1 MDEIEQRLR
10 DSADRCFKCY
20 EAWRKDEKDTAG
32 REALQDAVHELRK
45 VASRVEIEL
54 AISERKEMAQRPIA
68 IPPHRDARGRH
79 QAPPGDEGDNFG
91 NAAGGPDHDSRQGG
105 GGGGGMQRRR
115 GTPLRR
121 SLGGQQGGQG
131 GGGNPSHAPK
141 PSGGGESGEE
151 QG

>member
-10 DSADRCFKCY
+10 ESADHCFKCY
-20 EAWRKDEKDTAG
+20 EAWRKNEKDAPI

-54 AISERKEMAQRPIA
+54 AVSERKEMAQRPIA

-79 QAPPGDEGDNFG
+79 QTPPGGEEGDDLG
-91 NAAGGPDHDSRQGG
+91 NASDQRPEVSRAAP
-105 GGGGGMQRRR
+105 RRR

-121 SLGGQQGGQG
+121 SLGGSSQGGPRTGNNDG
-131 GGGNPSHAPK
+131 GDNSQ
-141 PSGGGESGEE
+141 S
-151 QG
+151 

>member
-10 DSADRCFKCY
+10 DSADRCFKSY
-20 EAWRKDEKDTAG
+20 EAWRKNEKDAAV

-54 AISERKEMAQRPIA
+54 AVSERKEMAQRPIA

-79 QAPPGDEGDNFG
+79 QAPPGEEGDDLG
-91 NAAGGPDHDSRQGG
+91 NATDHDHDAQRGG
-105 GGGGGMQRRR
+105 GGSSSSGMQRRR

-121 SLGGQQGGQG
+121 SLGGSQGGPRT
-131 GGGNPSHAPK
+131 GNNE
-141 PSGGGESGEE
+141 GGGEGQPGS
-151 QG
+151 

>member
-20 EAWRKDEKDTAG
+20 KAWRRNEKDTGA

-54 AISERKEMAQRPIA
+54 AVSERKEMAQRPIA

-79 QAPPGDEGDNFG
+79 QTPPGEEGDDLG
-91 NAAGGPDHDSRQGG
+91 NVTEQDHDPSRGG
-105 GGGGGMQRRR
+105 GQQRRR

-121 SLGGQQGGQG
+121 SLGGSQGG
-131 GGGNPSHAPK
+131 PR
-141 PSGGGESGEE
+141 PSGGHTPNNNEGGEG
-151 QG
+151 Q